1 MKTGRIHTEI
11 YVVYMRR
18 LDRGRIHTK
27 GSYMLKLIL
36 FGAVAVIV
44 FVVAVSLVSI
54 SMMKR
59 NKDDG
64 YDYDIFS

>member
-1 MKTGRIHTEI
+1 MKTGRIHAEI

-18 LDRGRIHTK
+18 LGRERIHTK

>member
-1 MKTGRIHTEI
+1 M
-11 YVVYMRR
+11 
-18 LDRGRIHTK
+18 
-27 GSYMLKLIL
+27 KLIL